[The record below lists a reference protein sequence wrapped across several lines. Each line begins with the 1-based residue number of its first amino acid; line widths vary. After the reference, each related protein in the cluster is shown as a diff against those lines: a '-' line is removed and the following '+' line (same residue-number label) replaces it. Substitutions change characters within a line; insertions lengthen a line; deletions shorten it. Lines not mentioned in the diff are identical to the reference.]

1 VNGQEVDG
9 LVRERICRGCH
20 NSVSPNASFYGYC
33 LDCLLMPLFDFAD
46 LNEENAENQFE
57 PYQILTHPDG
67 SFVELGRGS
76 MGITYQAIDT
86 TLEFPVA
93 LKVIDFK
100 AAGVESNRER
110 FLREARAAAKLR
122 HPNVASV
129 LYYGVRPY
137 GPCFYAMEL
146 VEGETLA
153 ERVERTGPLSTRD
166 ALEVV
171 AQVAKA
177 LEAAEKHGLVH
188 RDLKPA
194 NLMLL
199 NGPEISVKVIDFGLA
214 KMVGHQEPKD
224 RITYDG
230 FIGTPAFASPEQFAG
245 AKIDQRS
252 DYFSLGSTLFYLLTG
267 NQPFKADEIAELL
280 RTDPVGTSF
289 RSSVFGS
296 NAFRTSTPPSHRI
309 GAPSIQSP
317 LRSKTWPRRR
327 PGVVRSSS
335 LPKTVPSPV
344 RRLAAALLSPDPA
357 DRPQNG
363 PALVEAITKCQ
374 RAIEGTKRIGKNAFL
389 AAAAVLL
396 VAAILFFFQSGIFTK
411 DNAAKSIAVLPFDNL
426 GPAKDDSYFVDGV
439 QDDILTNLAKIADLQ
454 VISRGSVQAYRDPAK
469 RPSPKEIGEALHVRY
484 LLNGS
489 IQREGDRIRVNARLE
504 DTQSGRELW
513 AEQYDGELT
522 EIFTIQTELAEAIS
536 QELRA
541 KLSTAEKSSI
551 GEIPT
556 RDFAAYELYL
566 HAKELMANYDEQT
579 QSTEPFASGAR
590 LLQEAVHRDPNFA
603 LAWALLAHADDGL
616 YWTNADHTGSR
627 RTAAEDALQKALSLR
642 PDLGEAH
649 LEAGR
654 HLLVTTRDYSA
665 TRRELEIARRTL
677 PNSANLFGLLASVAS
692 RQGQWREALEDYR
705 RAGMLDPKNVRWI
718 IDSSGIY
725 DFHRQYDEVRRGF
738 AEITEAGASNQ
749 STDYKKAVLIW
760 QEKGD
765 TSGFHTLLDEPN
777 GPLRGIGRATLLKI
791 TAAMADRNF
800 INAEQTL
807 AADPKQEFD
816 LGDRRFV
823 CRNFLLGW
831 IKKVEENIA
840 AAKTAFET
848 ARPIQVAY
856 LQKWPDDPN
865 PLMMLALTDAALG
878 RTEDALN
885 EGRQAV
891 AMLPISKDAIDGP
904 VLATELAQV
913 YVWAGENELAIQ
925 QLETLKQVPRA
936 LTYGDFAKLPEW
948 DPLRSD
954 PRFQKLLS
962 ALKPIPIANRTE
974 LAQK

>member
-1 VNGQEVDG
+1 
-9 LVRERICRGCH
+9 
-20 NSVSPNASFYGYC
+20 
-33 LDCLLMPLFDFAD
+33 MPLFDFAD

-76 MGITYQAIDT
+76 MGITYQATDT

-199 NGPEISVKVIDFGLA
+199 NGPEINVKVIDFGLA

-230 FIGTPAFASPEQFAG
+230 FIGTPAFASPEQFSG
-245 AKIDQRS
+245 GTIDQRS

-280 RTDPVGTSF
+280 RTDPVRTSP

-296 NAFRTSTPPSHRI
+296 NAFGTS
-309 GAPSIQSP
+309 GC
-317 LRSKTWPRRR
+317 
-327 PGVVRSSS
+327 SS
-335 LPKTVPSPV
+335 LPKTIPASV
-344 RRLAAALLSPDPA
+344 RRLAATLLSLDPK

-363 PALVEAITKCQ
+363 RALVVAITQCQ
-374 RAIEGTKRIGKNAFL
+374 RAVEGTKRMGKSVSFAV
-389 AAAAVLL
+389 AAVLL
-396 VAAILFFFQSGIFTK
+396 VAGSLFFFQSGFLQK
-411 DNAAKSIAVLPFDNL
+411 DSGAKSIAILPFDNL
-426 GPAKDDSYFVDGV
+426 SPVKDDSYFVDGV
-439 QDDILTNLAKIADLQ
+439 QDDILTNIAKIADLQ

-469 RPSPKEIGEALHVRY
+469 RPPSREIGEALHVRY
-484 LLNGS
+484 LLDGS
-489 IQREGDRIRVNARLE
+489 VQREGEQIRVTARLVE
-504 DTQSGRELW
+504 AETGRQLW
-513 AEQYDGELT
+513 AEQHDGRLT
-522 EIFTIQTELAEAIS
+522 DVFTIQTELAEAIS

-541 KLSTAEKSSI
+541 KISTAERSSI

-556 RDFAAYELYL
+556 RDFGAYELYL

-579 QSTEPFASGAR
+579 QSPEAFLSGAR
-590 LLQEAVHRDPNFA
+590 LLEDAVRRDPDFA
-603 LAWALLAHADDGL
+603 LAWALLAQAHDSL
-616 YWTNADHTGSR
+616 YWSDTDHTDRR
-627 RTAAEDALQKALSLR
+627 RTAAEDALHQALNLR
-642 PDLGEAH
+642 PDLGEVH
-649 LEAGR
+649 LEAGY
-654 HLLVTTRDYSA
+654 HLLVTTRDYPA
-665 TRRELEIARRTL
+665 IRRELEIAQLTL
-677 PNSANLFGLLASVAS
+677 PNSAHLFGLLARVAS
-692 RQGQWREALEDYR
+692 RQGQWLEALQEYQ
-705 RAGMLDPKNVRWI
+705 RAATLDPKNVRWT
-718 IDSSGIY
+718 IDVSGIY
-725 DFHRQYDEVRRGF
+725 DFHRQYDEVHRGF
-738 AEITEAGASNQ
+738 AEIAKAGASSQ
-749 STDYKKAVLIW
+749 AIDYKKAVLAW
-760 QEKGD
+760 QEKAD
-765 TSGFHTLLDEPN
+765 TSGFHSLFDEPN
-777 GPLRGIGRATLLKI
+777 GPLRTIGRATPLKI
-791 TAAMADRNF
+791 DAALGDRDF
-800 INAEQTL
+800 TKAEQVLST
-807 AADPKQEFD
+807 DPKQEFD

-823 CRNFLLGW
+823 CRDFLLGV
-831 IKKVEENIA
+831 IKRAGGDTA
-840 AAKTAFET
+840 AATAAFEA
-848 ARPIQVAY
+848 ARPFQLAY
-856 LQKWPDDPN
+856 VQKRPDDPN

-878 RTEDALN
+878 RSEDALT
-885 EGRQAV
+885 EGRKAV
-891 AMLPISKDAIDGP
+891 GMLPISKDAMDGP

-913 YVWAGENELAIQ
+913 YVFAGENELAIQ

-936 LTYGDFAKLPEW
+936 LAYGDFAKLPDW
-948 DPLRSD
+948 DPLRSN
-954 PRFQKLLS
+954 PRYQKLLS
-962 ALKPIPIANRTE
+962 ELKPIPIANRTE

>member
-1 VNGQEVDG
+1 
-9 LVRERICRGCH
+9 
-20 NSVSPNASFYGYC
+20 
-33 LDCLLMPLFDFAD
+33 MPLFDFAD

-153 ERVERTGPLSTRD
+153 ERVERSGPLSTRD

-171 AQVAKA
+171 AQVTKA

-194 NLMLL
+194 NLML
-199 NGPEISVKVIDFGLA
+199 NGPEINVKVIDFGLA

-230 FIGTPAFASPEQFAG
+230 FIGTPAFASPEQFSG

-280 RTDPVGTSF
+280 RTDPVRTSSRPF
-289 RSSVFGS
+289 AFGS
-296 NAFRTSTPPSHRI
+296 NAFQTSGPP
-309 GAPSIQSP
+309 
-317 LRSKTWPRRR
+317 
-327 PGVVRSSS
+327 S
-335 LPKTVPSPV
+335 LPKTIPSPV
-344 RRLAAALLSPDPA
+344 RRLAAALLSPDPK

-389 AAAAVLL
+389 AVAAVLL
-396 VAAILFFFQSGIFTK
+396 VVAITFIFQSGFLKK
-411 DNAAKSIAVLPFDNL
+411 DNAAKSIAILPFDNL
-426 GPAKDDSYFVDGV
+426 SPVKDDSYFVDGV
-439 QDDILTNLAKIADLQ
+439 QDDILTNVAKIADLQ
-454 VISRGSVQAYRDPAK
+454 VISRGSVQTYRNPAN
-469 RPSPKEIGEALHVRY
+469 RPPPREIGEALRVRY
-484 LLNGS
+484 LLDGS
-489 IQREGDRIRVNARLE
+489 VQREGDRIRVTARLE
-504 DTQSGRELW
+504 EAQTGRQLW
-513 AEQYDGELT
+513 ADQYDRQLT
-522 EIFTIQTELAEAIS
+522 DVFTIQTELAEAIS

-541 KLSTAEKSSI
+541 KISTAEKSSI
-551 GEIPT
+551 EEIPT
-556 RDFAAYELYL
+556 RDFGAYELYL

-579 QSTEPFASGAR
+579 QSPEAFSSGAR
-590 LLQEAVHRDPNFA
+590 LLEDAVNRDPDFA
-603 LAWALLAHADDGL
+603 LAWALLAQAHDSL
-616 YWTNADHTGSR
+616 YWSDTDHTDSR
-627 RTAAEDALQKALSLR
+627 RTAAEDALHKALSLR
-642 PDLGEAH
+642 PDLGEVH
-649 LEAGR
+649 LETGY
-654 HLLVTTRDYSA
+654 HLLVTTRDYPA
-665 TRRELEIARRTL
+665 IRRELEIARRTL
-677 PNSANLFGLLASVAS
+677 PNSAHVFGLLARVAS
-692 RQGQWREALEDYR
+692 RQGQWLEALQEYQ
-705 RAGMLDPKNVRWI
+705 RAAALDPNNVRWT
-718 IDSSGIY
+718 IDVSGIY
-725 DFHRQYDEVRRGF
+725 DFHRQYDKVHHGF
-738 AEITEAGASNQ
+738 TELAKAGASSQ
-749 STDYKKAVLIW
+749 SIDYKKAVLAW
-760 QEKGD
+760 QEKAD
-765 TSGFHTLLDEPN
+765 TSGFHSLFDGPN
-777 GPLRGIGRATLLKI
+777 GPLHASGRATPLKI
-791 TAAMADRNF
+791 DAAMGDRDF
-800 INAEQTL
+800 TKAEQILGT
-807 AADPKQEFD
+807 DPKPEFD

-823 CRNFLLGW
+823 CRDFLLGE
-831 IKKVEENIA
+831 IKRARGDSA
-840 AAKTAFET
+840 AAKAAFET
-848 ARPIQVAY
+848 ARPFQFAY
-856 LQKWPDDPN
+856 VQKRTDDPN

-878 RTEDALN
+878 RTEDALT
-885 EGRQAV
+885 EGRKAA
-891 AMLPISKDAIDGP
+891 AMLPISRDAIDGP

-913 YVWAGENELAIQ
+913 YVFAGENELAIQ

-962 ALKPIPIANRTE
+962 ELKPIPIANQTE
-974 LAQK
+974 RAQK

>member
-1 VNGQEVDG
+1 MSADLV
-9 LVRERICRGCH
+9 VRERICRGCH
-20 NSVSPNASFYGYC
+20 NSISPNASFYGYC
-33 LDCLLMPLFDFAD
+33 LDCLLMPLFDFGD
-46 LNEENAENQFE
+46 LNEENTENQFE

-76 MGITYQAIDT
+76 MGITYQAVDT

-137 GPCFYAMEL
+137 GPCFYTMEL

-153 ERVERTGPLSTRD
+153 QRVERTGPLSTRD
-166 ALEVV
+166 ALEVI

-199 NGPEISVKVIDFGLA
+199 NGPEINVKVIDFGLA
-214 KMVGHQEPKD
+214 KMVGHQEPRD

-230 FIGTPAFASPEQFAG
+230 FIGTPAFASPEQFSGAG
-245 AKIDQRS
+245 IDQRS

-267 NQPFKADEIAELL
+267 DQPFKPEEIAQSL
-280 RTDPVGTSF
+280 RTHQVGMRS
-289 RSSVFGS
+289 RSS
-296 NAFRTSTPPSHRI
+296 N
-309 GAPSIQSP
+309 P
-317 LRSKTWPRRR
+317 LRMS
-327 PGVVRSSS
+327 RSLC
-335 LPKTVPSPV
+335 LPKSILLPV
-344 RRLAAALLSPDPA
+344 RKLLAALLSPDPK

-363 PALVEAITKCQ
+363 LALVEAITKCQ
-374 RAIEGTKRIGKNAFL
+374 RAVDGSKRINRSVPWAVATGALVL
-389 AAAAVLL
+389 ATAVALL
-396 VAAILFFFQSGIFTK
+396 VQNGAFTK
-411 DNAAKSIAVLPFDNL
+411 ESIAKSIAVLPFDNL
-426 GPAKDDSYFVDGV
+426 SPAKDDSYFVDGV

-489 IQREGDRIRVNARLE
+489 IQREGDRIRVNAHLE
-504 DTQSGRELW
+504 DAQSGRELW

-522 EIFTIQTELAEAIS
+522 EVFTIQTELAEAIS

-590 LLQEAVHRDPNFA
+590 LLQEAVQRDPSFA

-616 YWTNADHTGSR
+616 YWTNADHTESR

-642 PDLGEAH
+642 PDLGETH

-654 HLLVTTRDYSA
+654 HLLVATRDYPA

-692 RQGQWREALEDYR
+692 RQGQWHEALEDYQ
-705 RAGMLDPKNVRWI
+705 RAGKLDPKNVRWI
-718 IDSSGIY
+718 IDTAGIY
-725 DFHRQYDEVRRGF
+725 DFHRQYDEVHRGF
-738 AEITEAGASNQ
+738 AEIARAGMSNQ
-749 STDYKKAVLIW
+749 AIDYKKAVLTW

-765 TSGFHTLLDEPN
+765 ASGFHALLDEPN
-777 GPLRGIGRATLLKI
+777 GPLRGMGRATLLKV
-791 TAAMADRNF
+791 TAAMGDRDF
-800 INAEQTL
+800 AKAEHILST
-807 AADPKQEFD
+807 DPKQEFD
-816 LGDRRFV
+816 LGDRRFI
-823 CRNFLLGW
+823 CRDFLVGW
-831 IKKVEENIA
+831 IKKAAGDSTGAKIA
-840 AAKTAFET
+840 FAN
-848 ARPIQVAY
+848 ARPLQLAY

-865 PLMMLALTDAALG
+865 PSMMLALTDAALG

-885 EGRQAV
+885 EGRKAV
-891 AMLPISKDAIDGP
+891 AMLPISKDAVDGA

-925 QLETLKQVPRA
+925 QLEMLKQVPRA
-936 LTYGDFAKLPEW
+936 LFNGDLAKLPEW

-962 ALKPIPIANRTE
+962 ELKPIPIANTTRSKLVTND
-974 LAQK
+974 K

>member
-1 VNGQEVDG
+1 
-9 LVRERICRGCH
+9 
-20 NSVSPNASFYGYC
+20 
-33 LDCLLMPLFDFAD
+33 MPLFDFGD
-46 LNEENAENQFE
+46 LNEENTENQFE

-67 SFVELGRGS
+67 SFLELGRGS
-76 MGITYQAIDT
+76 MGITYQAVDT

-153 ERVERTGPLSTRD
+153 QRVERTGPLSTRD
-166 ALEVV
+166 ALEVI

-199 NGPEISVKVIDFGLA
+199 NGPEINVKVIDFGLA
-214 KMVGHQEPKD
+214 KMVGHQEPRD

-230 FIGTPAFASPEQFAG
+230 FIGTPAFASPEQFSGAG
-245 AKIDQRS
+245 IDQRS
-252 DYFSLGSTLFYLLTG
+252 DYFSLGSTLFYLLTAD
-267 NQPFKADEIAELL
+267 QPFKAEEIAKLL
-280 RTDPVGTSF
+280 SRTDPVGTDSPRRRPCEGGSS

-296 NAFRTSTPPSHRI
+296 NT
-309 GAPSIQSP
+309 
-317 LRSKTWPRRR
+317 LRMS
-327 PGVVRSSS
+327 RSLS
-335 LPKTVPSPV
+335 LPKSIPLPV
-344 RRLAAALLSPDPA
+344 RKLLAALLSPDPK

-363 PALVEAITKCQ
+363 LALVEAITKCQ
-374 RAIEGTKRIGKNAFL
+374 QAIDGSKRINRSLLWAVATSTVVL
-389 AAAAVLL
+389 ATAVALL
-396 VAAILFFFQSGIFTK
+396 VQNGASTK
-411 DNAAKSIAVLPFDNL
+411 ESIAKSIAVLPFDNL
-426 GPAKDDSYFVDGV
+426 SAAKDDSYFVDGV

-469 RPSPKEIGEALHVRY
+469 RPSPKEIGEALHARY

-489 IQREGDRIRVNARLE
+489 IQREGDRIRVNAHLE
-504 DTQSGRELW
+504 DAQSGRELW

-522 EIFTIQTELAEAIS
+522 EVFTIQSELAEAIS

-541 KLSTAEKSSI
+541 KLSSAEKSSI

-579 QSTEPFASGAR
+579 QSTEAFSSGAR
-590 LLQEAVHRDPNFA
+590 LLQEAVQRDPSFA

-616 YWTNADHTGSR
+616 YWTNADHTESR

-654 HLLVTTRDYSA
+654 HLLVATRDYTA

-692 RQGQWREALEDYR
+692 RQGQWREALEDYQ
-705 RAGMLDPKNVRWI
+705 RAGKLDPKNVRWI
-718 IDSSGIY
+718 IDASGIY
-725 DFHRQYDEVRRGF
+725 DFHRQYDEVHRGF
-738 AEITEAGASNQ
+738 AEIARAGTSNQ
-749 STDYKKAVLIW
+749 AIDYKKAVLTW

-765 TSGFHTLLDEPN
+765 PSGFHALLDEPN
-777 GPLRGIGRATLLKI
+777 GPLRGMGRATLLKV
-791 TAAMADRNF
+791 TAAMGDRDF
-800 INAEQTL
+800 AKAEHILST
-807 AADPKQEFD
+807 DPKQEFD
-816 LGDRRFV
+816 LGDRRFI
-823 CRNFLLGW
+823 CRDFLLGW
-831 IKKVEENIA
+831 IKKAAGDSA
-840 AAKTAFET
+840 AAKIAFAN
-848 ARPIQVAY
+848 ARPLQLAY

-865 PLMMLALTDAALG
+865 PSMMLALADAALG
-878 RTEDALN
+878 RTEDALD
-885 EGRQAV
+885 EGRKAV
-891 AMLPISKDAIDGP
+891 AMLPISKDAVDGA

-925 QLETLKQVPRA
+925 QLEMLKQVPRA
-936 LTYGDFAKLPEW
+936 LFYGDFAKLPEW

-954 PRFQKLLS
+954 SRFQKLLS
-962 ALKPIPIANRTE
+962 ELKPIPIANATRSE
-974 LAQK
+974 LVAHDK